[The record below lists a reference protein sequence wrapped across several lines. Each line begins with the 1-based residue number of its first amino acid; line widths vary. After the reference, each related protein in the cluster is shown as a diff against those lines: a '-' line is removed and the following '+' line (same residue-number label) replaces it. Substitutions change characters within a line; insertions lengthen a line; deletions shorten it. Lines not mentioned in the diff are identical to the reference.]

1 ATELYGWTA
10 DEAIGQDILKVLKPE
25 ITPEEAMSIKQKFI
39 DMGGWAGELTI
50 RTKEDKQIIQNHSQ
64 AHILNQAGE
73 LTSIITISLDFTKE
87 VETHNHI
94 QFQAM
99 LLSTIQEAVMVF
111 DLENKITYWNDSA
124 TKLYGWT
131 REEIIGKNVL
141 EIIPPDLSS
150 IDVARLKEKAWNKEG
165 WSGEL
170 AFRTKENKKIITHV
184 SHAPLLDEGKNIIG
198 MISVTYDITKEVKA
212 RDYIQFQ
219 AKLLD
224 SVEQAVFSADRD
236 GTIIYWNH
244 HAEKLYGWEKDE
256 IVGKKGDFLVYPDP
270 ATAHVRKE
278 IQLAL
283 REGKSWSGEFMM
295 QSKTGKHLPV
305 FSMVSP
311 TFNDSHQVVGLI
323 SVTYDIS
330 KRKEEERQRELE
342 QLDKEA
348 LINTSQDYIW
358 SMNKDHI
365 LLAANQS
372 LIDVIK
378 HLTNIDIKRGD
389 VVRLEGLFP
398 DAYGQFLSNCLQRG
412 LSGESFIKEYQSSL
426 SGKWFEL
433 SVRPIFNNLEVMGV
447 ACYNKDITQRKTAEE
462 TVRISNERYDFVSK
476 ATNDC
481 IWDWNIQTNETLWSG
496 NMETLFGYSMADTE
510 VGNATFWVDRIHP
523 EDKPRLLH
531 TLQEIFDQTVQNIWQ
546 EEYRFLKAGGTY
558 AYVYDKAYIIR
569 DEMNKPL
576 RMIGAMQDITHQK
589 ETELLLKDLNEKT
602 KQRARDLQESNSE
615 LERFAYVASHDLQEP
630 LRMVSSFLQLLDK
643 RLKENN
649 MIDEKSEQYMSFAV
663 DGANRMKRLIL
674 DLLEYSRV
682 NTSTDALGNT
692 NMNEVVLD
700 VKDIFRAQITETN
713 ATITASVLPVL
724 PNTRRTQMVQLLQ
737 NLVGNALKYNTST
750 TPTIHIDV
758 KEDDHRWIFSVQ
770 DNGIGFDPKFAE
782 EIFTIFQRLHT
793 RSEYAGTGI
802 GLSICKKIVERH
814 GGKIWAESTPGSG
827 STFYFSIP

>member
-1 ATELYGWTA
+1 
-10 DEAIGQDILKVLKPE
+10 
-25 ITPEEAMSIKQKFI
+25 
-39 DMGGWAGELTI
+39 
-50 RTKEDKQIIQNHSQ
+50 
-64 AHILNQAGE
+64 
-73 LTSIITISLDFTKE
+73 
-87 VETHNHI
+87 
-94 QFQAM
+94 
-99 LLSTIQEAVMVF
+99 
-111 DLENKITYWNDSA
+111 
-124 TKLYGWT
+124 
-131 REEIIGKNVL
+131 
-141 EIIPPDLSS
+141 
-150 IDVARLKEKAWNKEG
+150 
-165 WSGEL
+165 
-170 AFRTKENKKIITHV
+170 
-184 SHAPLLDEGKNIIG
+184 
-198 MISVTYDITKEVKA
+198 
-212 RDYIQFQ
+212 
-219 AKLLD
+219 
-224 SVEQAVFSADRD
+224 
-236 GTIIYWNH
+236 
-244 HAEKLYGWEKDE
+244 
-256 IVGKKGDFLVYPDP
+256 
-270 ATAHVRKE
+270 
-278 IQLAL
+278 
-283 REGKSWSGEFMM
+283 
-295 QSKTGKHLPV
+295 
-305 FSMVSP
+305 
-311 TFNDSHQVVGLI
+311 
-323 SVTYDIS
+323 
-330 KRKEEERQRELE
+330 
-342 QLDKEA
+342 
-348 LINTSQDYIW
+348 
-358 SMNKDHI
+358 
-365 LLAANQS
+365 
-372 LIDVIK
+372 
-378 HLTNIDIKRGD
+378 
-389 VVRLEGLFP
+389 
-398 DAYGQFLSNCLQRG
+398 
-412 LSGESFIKEYQSSL
+412 
-426 SGKWFEL
+426 
-433 SVRPIFNNLEVMGV
+433 
-447 ACYNKDITQRKTAEE
+447 
-462 TVRISNERYDFVSK
+462 
-476 ATNDC
+476 
-481 IWDWNIQTNETLWSG
+481 
-496 NMETLFGYSMADTE
+496 METLFGYSMADTE

-576 RMIGAMQDITHQK
+576 RMIGTMQDITHQK

-827 STFYFSIP
+827 STFYFSIPKSTS